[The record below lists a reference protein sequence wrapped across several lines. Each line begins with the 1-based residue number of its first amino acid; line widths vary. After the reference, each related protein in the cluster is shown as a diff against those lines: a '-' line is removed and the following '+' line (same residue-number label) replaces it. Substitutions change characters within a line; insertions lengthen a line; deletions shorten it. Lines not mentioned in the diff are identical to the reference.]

1 LAAFSFPAL
10 ARAGADRE
18 TRYEESCTGEDA
30 IVAGPGFFAE
40 LKRRHVVR
48 AGVLYIGA
56 VWALAQGIA
65 QLTPVVGAPDWA
77 ARWFLIAAVI
87 GFPFWLGFAWIFEL
101 TSHGLVREDELPP
114 DPARVHSTARK
125 LDFAI
130 IAVLSIAVVLLLAN
144 TFVWRKGAGLEGA
157 VIPAKSVAVLPL
169 LNESGDP
176 SQDYFSDGLSEE
188 LISALGQVRDL
199 KVIGRNSSFQ
209 FRGKDQDDS
218 AGIGAKLGVA
228 TLLEGTVRKQGD
240 HVRIVA
246 SLVKAVDGSQL
257 WSHTYEREMRDVFAM
272 QSDIATSVAHAL
284 QATLLGGA
292 ANAAKALKPDEPP
305 GGNVEAYNALLQGN
319 FYGERHA
326 AADELKAIGYY
337 ERAVEIDPAYAF
349 AWARLSLARTALV
362 SNYPEGL
369 SREEQGALVA
379 GARVAAATALKL
391 DANSAEARLAR
402 GAVLEDLDLEP
413 VLAEAECQRAAELAP
428 RNPDAVRRMAALNAE
443 LGHFDI
449 AVDGY
454 QRAIALDPLSA
465 GNWNDMAI
473 SLTALKRFKDA
484 EAAEHKAI
492 ELRPQGAFQHAWL
505 AVTQMLAGNRQQAV
519 ATAKAEPDPLWRNWA
534 LALTTWSNGDRAQSD
549 VLLNKLIAENADTSG
564 SQIADVY
571 GQRRQPDEMFRW
583 LEHAYQT
590 HDGGVVEIFTSPFVA
605 QYRDDPRFPVFARK
619 VGVMPSA
626 APDSTAKP

>member
-1 LAAFSFPAL
+1 MGGLSVSAACTL
-10 ARAGADRE
+10 RNARGNSLQVIELR
-18 TRYEESCTGEDA
+18 GG
-30 IVAGPGFFAE
+30 IVAGPVGFFAE

-48 AGVLYIGA
+48 AGVLYVGA

-77 ARWFLIAAVI
+77 ARWFLIAAAI
-87 GFPFWLGFAWIFEL
+87 GFPFWLVFAWIFEL
-101 TSHGLVREDELPP
+101 TAHGLVREDELPP
-114 DPARVHSTARK
+114 DPARMHSTARK
-125 LDFAI
+125 LDLAI
-130 IAVLSIAVVLLLAN
+130 IAVLSVAVVLLLAN
-144 TFVWRKGAGLEGA
+144 TFVWRKGAGLADA
-157 VIPAKSVAVLPL
+157 VISAKSVAVLPL

-240 HVRIVA
+240 HVRIMA
-246 SLVKAVDGSQL
+246 SLIKAVDGSQL
-257 WSHTYEREMRDVFAM
+257 WSHTYEREMKDVFAM

-284 QATLLGGA
+284 QATLLGDA
-292 ANAAKALKPDEPP
+292 AHAAKVLKPDAPP
-305 GGNVEAYNALLQGN
+305 SGNVEAYNALLQGN
-319 FYGERHA
+319 FYGERHT
-326 AADELKAIGYY
+326 ADDERKAIGYY
-337 ERAVEIDPAYAF
+337 EHAVELDPAYAF
-349 AWARLSLARTALV
+349 AWARLSMARTALV

-369 SREEQGALVA
+369 SREEQGAMIA
-379 GARVAAATALKL
+379 GARIAASTALKL
-391 DANSAEARLAR
+391 DADSAEAHLAR
-402 GAVLEDLDLEP
+402 GAVLESLELEP
-413 VLAEAECQRAAELAP
+413 VLAEAECRRAAELTP
-428 RNPDAVRRMAALNAE
+428 HNPDAVRRLAALHAE
-443 LGHFDI
+443 LGHFEA

-473 SLTALKRFKDA
+473 SLTALKRYPEA
-484 EAAEHKAI
+484 EAAERKAL

-505 AVTQMLAGNRQQAV
+505 AVTQMLAGDKQQAV

-534 LALTTWSNGDRAQSD
+534 LALTTWGNGDHAQSD
-549 VLLNKLIAENADTSG
+549 TLLKKLISENADTSG

-571 GQRRQPDEMFRW
+571 GQRGQPDEMFRW

-590 HDGGVVEIFTSPFVA
+590 HDGGAVEIFTSPFVA
-605 QYRDDPRFPVFARK
+605 QYRNDPRFAPFARK
-619 VGVMPSA
+619 VGVMPPAGADSA
-626 APDSTAKP
+626 AKP

>member
-1 LAAFSFPAL
+1 M
-10 ARAGADRE
+10 
-18 TRYEESCTGEDA
+18 
-30 IVAGPGFFAE
+30 AGPGFFAE

-65 QLTPVVGAPDWA
+65 QLTPAVGAPDWA
-77 ARWFLIAAVI
+77 ARWFLVAAAI
-87 GFPFWLGFAWIFEL
+87 GFPFWLVFSWIFEL

-144 TFVWRKGAGLEGA
+144 TFVWRKGAGLEQSA
-157 VIPAKSVAVLPL
+157 VSAKSVAVLPL

-218 AGIGAKLGVA
+218 AGIGARLGVA

-257 WSHTYEREMRDVFAM
+257 WSHTYEREMKDVFAM

-284 QATLLGGA
+284 QATLLGSGA
-292 ANAAKALKPDEPP
+292 DAAKALKPDAPP
-305 GGNVEAYNALLQGN
+305 SGNVDAYNALLQGN
-319 FYGERHA
+319 FYGARHTATDER
-326 AADELKAIGYY
+326 KAIGYY
-337 ERAVEIDPAYAF
+337 EHAVALDPAYAF
-349 AWARLSLARTALV
+349 AWARLSMARTALV

-369 SREEQGALVA
+369 SREQQAAFTDGAKD
-379 GARVAAATALKL
+379 AAATALKL
-391 DANSAEARLAR
+391 DANSAEAHLAH
-402 GAVLEDLDLEP
+402 GAVLENLELEP

-428 RNPDAVRRMAALNAE
+428 HNPDAVRRMAALHAE
-443 LGHFDI
+443 LGHFEA
-449 AVDGY
+449 AVNGY
-454 QRAIALDPLSA
+454 KRAITLDPLSA
-465 GNWNDMAI
+465 GNFNDMAI
-473 SLTALKRFKDA
+473 SLTALKRYADA
-484 EAAEHKAI
+484 EAAERKAI

-505 AVTQMLAGNRQQAV
+505 AITQMLAGDRQQAV

-534 LALTTWSNGDRAQSD
+534 LTLTAWGNGDRAQSD
-549 VLLNKLIAENADTSG
+549 MLLKKLIAENADTSG
-564 SQIADVY
+564 SQIADIY
-571 GQRRQPDEMFRW
+571 GQRSQPDEMFRW
-583 LEHAYQT
+583 LDHAYAT
-590 HDGGVVEIFTSPFVA
+590 HDGGAVEIFTSPFVA
-605 QYRDDPRFPVFARK
+605 RYRGDPRFAVFARK
-619 VGVMPSA
+619 VGVMPTTDAGS
-626 APDSTAKP
+626 SAKP